1 MKPALATAM
10 LAVAV
15 LACAQPESP
24 ERSRVGIARAERILV
39 PTGIR
44 APALL
49 YPEGRV
55 HFGVVKRL
63 LDEAVATALGVE
75 DPARAWSELIS
86 PGDRVGIQI
95 DVEGIDAHD
104 AALDVL
110 ARRIVDAGVPA
121 RNIVIYASEE
131 AELFRA
137 GFDLSG
143 RAPGARVMASD
154 DVGYRRGI
162 SRVVLDHCTVVISL
176 SRLRVHDRFGMHGAL
191 ANCLES
197 VPATERRRLEREP
210 EKLGEIAANSILR
223 RMIVLHVLDALWPI
237 TRYPEGR
244 RPQMWQYGGLIAST
258 DPVALDVIGREVL
271 LEGLR
276 REDPSIT
283 ALTPPVVYLQPAMEV
298 YRLGNSDPA
307 RIDAIER
314 WPLDPEREQP

>member
-1 MKPALATAM
+1 MVAATLTAAALAWG
-10 LAVAV
+10 
-15 LACAQPESP
+15 QPAPP
-24 ERSRVGIARAERILV
+24 ERSRVSIARAEQILV

-55 HFGVVKRL
+55 HFGVVRRL
-63 LDEAVATALGVE
+63 LDQAVATALGMDDSE
-75 DPARAWSELIS
+75 RAWRELIS

-95 DVEGIDAHD
+95 DVKGIEAHD
-104 AALDVL
+104 ATLDVL
-110 ARRIVDAGVPA
+110 ARRIVDVGVPA
-121 RNIVIYASEE
+121 RNIIIYASEE

-162 SRVVLDHCTVVISL
+162 SRVVLDHCTVIISL

-197 VPATERRRLEREP
+197 VPPTERRRLEREP
-210 EKLGEIAANSILR
+210 EKLASVAANSILR

-237 TRYPEGR
+237 TCYPVER
-244 RPQMWQYGGLIAST
+244 RPEMWQYGGVLAST
-258 DPVALDVIGREVL
+258 DPVALDVVGREVL

-276 REDPSIT
+276 RENPSIT
-283 ALTPPVVYLQPAMEV
+283 QLTPPVVYLQPATEV

-307 RIDAIER
+307 RINVIEQ
-314 WPLDPEREQP
+314 WPLDPEHE